1 MLKMFDYLHYLKYII
16 KLIYR
21 GVSMKKLLCLL
32 ALFMLF
38 GCSSKESVE
47 VDYVHSN
54 HKEIAEK
61 VLGNA
66 LGKEETQKAFDA
78 EESLEVYYEEDGDNV
93 KLVLLNKMDYY
104 FTGNV
109 EFDVCPFKIDVVG
122 LAPNGYAS
130 KTIECPEFTESS
142 EFVFTGKLYSRK
154 EEYEY
159 NVKYESYYYEDDETL
174 YDYSLDLK
182 EITNDDLKAFVNF
195 LYTESVLA
203 NYEGEMWVR
212 VYPKE
217 AYDKA
222 YNTDTDAA
230 WNELDTKY
238 LAGKIWIDS
247 ENALAEIYHPT
258 KDELIERI
266 NFAK

>member
-1 MLKMFDYLHYLKYII
+1 
-16 KLIYR
+16 
-21 GVSMKKLLCLL
+21 MKKLLCLL

-38 GCSSKESVE
+38 GCSSKETVE

-61 VLGNA
+61 ILGNA
-66 LGKEETQKAFDA
+66 LSKEETQKAFDSS
-78 EESLEVYYEEDGDNV
+78 ESLEVYYEEAENNV
-93 KLVLLNKMDYY
+93 TLVLLNKMDYY
-104 FTGNV
+104 FTGKV
-109 EFDVCPFKIDVVG
+109 DFDVCPFKIEVTG

-130 KTIECPEFTESS
+130 KTIECPDFDENS

-159 NVKYESYYYEDDETL
+159 NVKYESYYYEDDDTL
-174 YDYSLDLK
+174 YDYALDLK
-182 EITNDDLKAFVNF
+182 EITNADLKDFANY
-195 LYTESVLA
+195 LYTESVLS
-203 NYEGEMWVR
+203 NYEGEMWIR

-217 AYDKA
+217 AYDQA
-222 YNTDTDAA
+222 YNIDTEAA

-247 ENALAEIYHPT
+247 ETALAEIYDSKT
-258 KDELIERI
+258 DELIERI

>member
-1 MLKMFDYLHYLKYII
+1 MERLFKKYSMYILSII
-16 KLIYR
+16 IIVCTTISLIM
-21 GVSMKKLLCLL
+21 S
-32 ALFMLF
+32 
-38 GCSSKESVE
+38 
-47 VDYVHSN
+47 
-54 HKEIAEK
+54 
-61 VLGNA
+61 
-66 LGKEETQKAFDA
+66 
-78 EESLEVYYEEDGDNV
+78 
-93 KLVLLNKMDYY
+93 
-104 FTGNV
+104 
-109 EFDVCPFKIDVVG
+109 
-122 LAPNGYAS
+122 
-130 KTIECPEFTESS
+130 
-142 EFVFTGKLYSRK
+142 
-154 EEYEY
+154 
-159 NVKYESYYYEDDETL
+159 SYYTSISTVKKDF
-174 YDYSLDLK
+174 YSLDLK